1 MGKIKSAW
9 EIALEKTEGITIDK
23 DKLRHGEEVSRARR
37 IAGSYLT
44 GDETNEEKLKKKL
57 EAIEPAARK
66 EALAASILS
75 SLSLPQE
82 EVVDGRF
89 EKTKVLAAIASD
101 DDPNVMGLIGEL
113 ADFLMQYPKHRKDLI
128 EKMKEQFRPV
138 LEEKE
143 AKLRAQYGQDVH
155 IAPETDK
162 EFIEVATKN
171 LERLQ
176 AQYDATLQNAKKQ
189 LQAMLS
195 GDSIK

>member
-23 DKLRHGEEVSRARR
+23 DKFRHGEDVAKARR

-44 GDETNEEKLKKKL
+44 GDETDAEKLKKEL
-57 EAIEPAARK
+57 EAVEPSARK
-66 EALAASILS
+66 EALTASILS

-82 EVVDGRF
+82 EVVDNRF
-89 EKTKVLAAIASD
+89 EKTKVLASIASN
-101 DDPNVMGLIGEL
+101 DDPNVMGLVGEL
-113 ADFLMQYPKHRKDLI
+113 ADFLMQYPKHRKDLV

-138 LEEKE
+138 LDEKE

-162 EFIEVATKN
+162 EFLEVASKN

-189 LQAMLS
+189 LQDMLS
-195 GDSIK
+195 EN

>member
-1 MGKIKSAW
+1 M
-9 EIALEKTEGITIDK
+9 
-23 DKLRHGEEVSRARR
+23 
-37 IAGSYLT
+37 
-44 GDETNEEKLKKKL
+44 KKEL
-57 EAIEPAARK
+57 EAIEPSARK
-66 EALAASILS
+66 EALTASILS

-82 EVVDGRF
+82 EVVDNRF
-89 EKTKVLAAIASD
+89 EKTKVLASIASN
-101 DDPNVMGLIGEL
+101 DDPNVMGLVGEL
-113 ADFLMQYPKHRKDLI
+113 ADFLMQYPKHRKDLV

-162 EFIEVATKN
+162 EFLEVASKN

-189 LQAMLS
+189 LQDMLS
-195 GDSIK
+195 GN

>member
-23 DKLRHGEEVSRARR
+23 DKFRHGEEVSRARR

-44 GDETNEEKLKKKL
+44 GDETDAAKLKKEL
-57 EAIEPAARK
+57 EAVDPAARK
-66 EALAASILS
+66 EALTASILS

-89 EKTKVLAAIASD
+89 EKTKTLASIASD
-101 DDPNVMGLIGEL
+101 DDPNVMGLVGEL
-113 ADFLMQYPKHRKDLI
+113 SDFLMQYPKHRKDLV

-143 AKLRAQYGQDVH
+143 AKLRAH
-155 IAPETDK
+155 FP
-162 EFIEVATKN
+162 EFIHVS
-171 LERLQ
+171 L
-176 AQYDATLQNAKKQ
+176 
-189 LQAMLS
+189 
-195 GDSIK
+195 